1 MEKSYNAG
9 RKRGVY
15 DASGQDLERDCPLFP
30 DWLNKNYE
38 ETGKKL
44 IFHDNQSSSP

>member
-38 ETGKKL
+38 DLNTFWIE
-44 IFHDNQSSSP
+44 